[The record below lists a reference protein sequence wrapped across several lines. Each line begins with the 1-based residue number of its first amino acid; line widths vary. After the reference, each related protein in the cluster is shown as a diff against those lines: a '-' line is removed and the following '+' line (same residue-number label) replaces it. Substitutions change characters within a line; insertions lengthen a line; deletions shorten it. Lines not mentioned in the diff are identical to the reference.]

1 MSKPR
6 LYLDITIED
15 LTHLRDLGLIEHED
29 FFARNDRRGKGYLRR
44 AYYDELIAI
53 CLCQNAATQCID
65 PNHGFGDFDVWLF
78 YQDSPDISFPYRAY
92 PKTGKPQFKG
102 TYVDFLKRSIPAK
115 FTVRSDNVSGAVVSY
130 LTEQRTKTQKML
142 LCNAIVGLHP
152 EEIFGMVVWGGKLGA
167 VQSMSVS
174 DMRDHVRLHF

>member
-15 LTHLRDLGLIEHED
+15 LTHLRDLGLIEHEH

-44 AYYDELIAI
+44 AYYDGLIAI

-78 YQDSPDISFPYRAY
+78 YVDSPDANFPYRAY
-92 PKTGKPQFKG
+92 PKKDKPQLKG
-102 TYVDFLKRSIPAK
+102 TYVDFLKRSIPSRHTSCAD
-115 FTVRSDNVSGAVVSY
+115 SAGGAVMSY
-130 LTEQRTKTQKML
+130 LAERRTDTQKML

-152 EEIFGMVVWGGKLGA
+152 SEIFGMVIWGGEFGP
-167 VQSMSVS
+167 VQPMSVS
-174 DMRDHVRLHF
+174 DMRHHVRSLR